1 MHMSS
6 HSYASAPQAHNHD
19 KDATRVALTAR
30 TAALE
35 AALVAAGVLQ
45 SEQVDELVETYA
57 EKLGPRHGAAM
68 VARSWVDPQFRK
80 RLEDDATSVIREFG
94 YDLEGSQHRDLP
106 FSTLRAVFNTPEV
119 HNVIVCTL
127 CSCYPLFV
135 LGPQPRWYKSAE
147 YRSRM
152 VVEPKNVLNEFGTT
166 VPEGKTIRVWD
177 SNAETRYLVIP
188 ERPKGSESMSEEE
201 LRQLVTRDSMIGV
214 TVLAD
219 LA

>member
-1 MHMSS
+1 MSS
-6 HSYASAPQAHNHD
+6 HSYASAAQGHNHD

-35 AALVAAGVLQ
+35 AALVARGVLQ
-45 SEQVDELVETYA
+45 SEQVDDLVETYA

-68 VARSWVDPQFRK
+68 VARAWVDPEFRQ
-80 RLEDDATSVIREFG
+80 RLQDDATSIIREMG

-135 LGPQPRWYKSAE
+135 LGPQPRWYKSPE

-152 VVEPKNVLNEFGTT
+152 VIEPTQVLQEFGTS
-166 VPEGKTIRVWD
+166 VPAGKTIRVWD
-177 SNAETRYLVIP
+177 SNAETRYLVVP
-188 ERPKGSESMSEEE
+188 ERPKGSEGMSEEE
-201 LRQLVTRDSMIGV
+201 LRALVTRDSMIGV
-214 TVLAD
+214 TILPDIA
-219 LA
+219 

>member
-1 MHMSS
+1 MSS
-6 HSYASAPQAHNHD
+6 HSYASAPQGHNHD

-35 AALVAAGVLQ
+35 AALVARGVLQ
-45 SEQVDELVETYA
+45 SEQVDDLVETYA

-68 VARSWVDPQFRK
+68 VARAWVDPEFRQ
-80 RLEDDATSVIREFG
+80 RLQDDATSIIREMG

-135 LGPQPRWYKSAE
+135 LGPQPRWYKSPE

-152 VVEPKNVLNEFGTT
+152 VIEPTQVLQEFGTR
-166 VPEGKTIRVWD
+166 VPAGKTIRVWD
-177 SNAETRYLVIP
+177 SNAETRYLVVP
-188 ERPKGSESMSEEE
+188 ERPRGSESMSEEE
-201 LRQLVTRDSMIGV
+201 LRALVTRDSMIGV
-214 TVLAD
+214 TILPDIA
-219 LA
+219 

>member
-1 MHMSS
+1 MSS
-6 HSYASAPQAHNHD
+6 HSYATASQPHNHD

-68 VARSWVDPQFRK
+68 VARAWTDDAFRQ
-80 RLEDDATSVIREFG
+80 RLEEDATGIIRDLG

-106 FSTLRAVFNTPEV
+106 FATLRAVFNTPEV

-135 LGPQPRWYKSAE
+135 LGPQPRWYKSPE
-147 YRSRM
+147 YRARM
-152 VVEPKNVLNEFGTT
+152 VIEPKKVLSEFGTT
-166 VPEGKTIRVWD
+166 VPAGKTIRVWD

-188 ERPKGSESMSEEE
+188 EQPKGSEDMTEEQ
-201 LRQLVTRDSMIGV
+201 LRALVTRDSMIGV
-214 TVLAD
+214 TVLPD
-219 LA
+219 LT

>member
-1 MHMSS
+1 MTS
-6 HSYASAPQAHNHD
+6 HSFASAHDAHNHD
-19 KDATRVALTAR
+19 KDAVRVALTRR

-57 EKLGPRHGAAM
+57 EKLGPKHGAAI
-68 VARSWVDPQFRK
+68 VARSWVDDEFRQ
-80 RLEDDATSVIREFG
+80 RLEVDATGIIRDLG

-106 FSTLRAVFNTPEV
+106 FATLRAVFNTPEV

-152 VVEPKNVLNEFGTT
+152 VIEPKAVLGEFGTSI
-166 VPEGKTIRVWD
+166 PEGKTIRVWD
-177 SNAETRYLVIP
+177 SNAETRYLVVP
-188 ERPKGSESMSEEE
+188 ERPKGTEGMTQEE
-201 LRQLVTRDSMIGV
+201 LRALVTRDSMIGV
-214 TVLAD
+214 TVLPDVA
-219 LA
+219 

>member
-1 MHMSS
+1 MSS
-6 HSYASAPQAHNHD
+6 HSYAAAPQSHNHD

-35 AALVAAGVLQ
+35 AALVAGGVLQ

-68 VARSWVDPQFRK
+68 VARAWVDPTFRQ
-80 RLEDDATSVIREFG
+80 RLEEDATSIIRDLG

-106 FSTLRAVFNTPEV
+106 FATLRAVFNTPEV

-135 LGPQPRWYKSAE
+135 LGPQPRWYKSPE

-152 VVEPKNVLNEFGTT
+152 VIEPTQVLKEFGTS
-166 VPEGKTIRVWD
+166 VPAGKTIRVWD

-188 ERPKGSESMSEEE
+188 ERPKGTEAMNEDQ
-201 LRQLVTRDSMIGV
+201 LRALVTRDSMIGV
-214 TVLAD
+214 TVLPD
-219 LA
+219 VV

>member
-1 MHMSS
+1 MSS
-6 HSYASAPQAHNHD
+6 HSYASAPQPHNHD

-35 AALVAAGVLQ
+35 AALVAGGVLQ
-45 SEQVDELVETYA
+45 SEQVDDLVETYA
-57 EKLGPRHGAAM
+57 EKLGPRHGAAI
-68 VARSWVDPQFRK
+68 VARAWVDPAFRQ
-80 RLEDDATSVIREFG
+80 RLEEDATSIIRELG

-106 FSTLRAVFNTPEV
+106 FATLRAVFNTPEV

-152 VVEPKNVLNEFGTT
+152 VIEPTQVLKEFGTS
-166 VPEGKTIRVWD
+166 VPTGKTIRVWD
-177 SNAETRYLVIP
+177 SNAETRYLVVP
-188 ERPKGSESMSEEE
+188 ERPKGTEAMSEDE
-201 LRQLVTRDSMIGV
+201 LRALVTRDSMIGV
-214 TVLAD
+214 TVLPD
-219 LA
+219 VT

>member
-1 MHMSS
+1 MAT
-6 HSYASAPQAHNHD
+6 HSYTSEPDAHNHD
-19 KDATRVALTAR
+19 KDAVRVALTAR
-30 TAALE
+30 TTAVE
-35 AALVAAGVLQ
+35 TALVQAGVLT
-45 SEQVDELVETYA
+45 SDQVDELVETYA

-68 VARSWVDPQFRK
+68 VARAWVDPVFRD
-80 RLEDDATSVIREFG
+80 RLEQDATGIIREMG

-152 VVEPKNVLNEFGTT
+152 VVEPTSVLKEFGTT
-166 VPEGKTIRVWD
+166 IPQGKKIRVWD
-177 SNAETRYLVIP
+177 SNAETRYLVVP
-188 ERPKGSESMSEEE
+188 ERPKGSEGLSEQE
-201 LRQLVTRDSMIGV
+201 LAKLVTRDSMIGV
-214 TVLAD
+214 TVLPD
-219 LA
+219 LV